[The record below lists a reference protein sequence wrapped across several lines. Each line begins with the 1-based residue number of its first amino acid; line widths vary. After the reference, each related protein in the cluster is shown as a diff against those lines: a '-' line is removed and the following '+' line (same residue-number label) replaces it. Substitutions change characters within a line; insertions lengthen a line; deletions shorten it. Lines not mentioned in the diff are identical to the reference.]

1 MSTALLEPPVRLFGE
16 SEPSAAR
23 GGGRLTLEERL
34 RAMWQHGE
42 RRGGRRLSAV
52 RVANGASRRC
62 RRVRLLRQSPEL
74 SPMGADSSESLTP
87 A

>member
-34 RAMWQHGE
+34 RAMWHTANAEGAADCPLARPSTSARTTVRDDAAE
-42 RRGGRRLSAV
+42 CGSCGSRLS
-52 RVANGASRRC
+52 
-62 RRVRLLRQSPEL
+62 
-74 SPMGADSSESLTP
+74 
-87 A
+87 

>member
-34 RAMWQHGE
+34 RAMWHTANAEGAADCPLCGSRMALRDDAAE
-42 RRGGRRLSAV
+42 CGSCGSRLS
-52 RVANGASRRC
+52 
-62 RRVRLLRQSPEL
+62 
-74 SPMGADSSESLTP
+74 
-87 A
+87 